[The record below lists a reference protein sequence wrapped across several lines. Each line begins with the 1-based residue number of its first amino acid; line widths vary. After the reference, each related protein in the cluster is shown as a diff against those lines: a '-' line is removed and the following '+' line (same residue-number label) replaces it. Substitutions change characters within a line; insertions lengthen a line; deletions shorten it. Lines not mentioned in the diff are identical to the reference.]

1 MVSHYKQATLLDCGM
16 ACVKTIIS
24 YYFPKLEHLDS
35 LQFDN
40 HNHQGL
46 SLLEIEGMLKSY
58 GIDADSYQID
68 TPSLLNNVSFP
79 YLMVVERAGLPHYIV
94 VLDGDSNLLT
104 VSDPANEEIEKISSL
119 ELFSQ
124 SVGVVLIP
132 QKSESVNLEDRK
144 GVVTFSYADKLY
156 HRFLSSLS
164 WKRKFA
170 IFFLGIA
177 KIILPV
183 TIAFFLQITMSNL
196 LNIQFS
202 FQLFSLASIMLGSYL
217 YWQFSI
223 LETRLKGKIEN
234 DFLNDILS
242 SFYQNQLND
251 FSLTKNYE
259 YVSSYFWNLL
269 LSATGIMQKFYLKVQ
284 LLVFCLLL
292 LLLLKLNIIIFAV
305 TSLSIVILG
314 LYVNFEMRKIVK
326 NQREFIAKSSNFS
339 SLVENTI
346 YGLQDIISFQKSS
359 DFIKEFN
366 ERLNELLGT
375 KLDSTHITNRLLAST
390 QIFIGLTGS
399 FLIATITS
407 MKDYEHIAEHA
418 NSILI
423 LLLLSSI
430 LSSLI
435 TSWVALKKS
444 QYSFEFI
451 GTEEVEAKR
460 DVVPISVAKIK
471 QLSCHDLSK
480 KWDERLVFN
489 KLNFEFNSGELT
501 VITGGNGTGKSSF
514 LNIIQGLSSPTEG
527 DIVLNGMESFSTLEE
542 TDILDYLS
550 VYSSEF
556 HVFPGSVSKNINFTL
571 FNKENSESNN
581 LDSLNLNVSLSH
593 QIDGKAT
600 NISQGQKQKILLMRS
615 LSQEKDIYLFDEPTG
630 NLDRNSTE
638 LFLNEVEKLV
648 NEEKIVIV
656 VTHDKDVIARA
667 SKVIN
672 MDEFH

>member
-40 HNHQGL
+40 NNHQGL
-46 SLLEIEGMLKSY
+46 SLFDIEDILKSY
-58 GIDADSYQID
+58 GIDADSYQIE

-79 YLMVVERAGLPHYIV
+79 YLLVVERASLPHYIV
-94 VLDGDSNLLT
+94 VLDGDSSSLI
-104 VSDPANEEIEKISSL
+104 VSDPANEEIEKISRL

-124 SVGVVLIP
+124 SVGIVLIP
-132 QKSESVNLEDRK
+132 QKNENVNSEDRK
-144 GVVTFSYADKLY
+144 DIVTISYADKLY
-156 HRFLSSLS
+156 HRFLASLG
-164 WKRKFA
+164 WKRKLA
-170 IFFLGIA
+170 IFFLGLA
-177 KIILPV
+177 KISLPIA
-183 TIAFFLQITMSNL
+183 IAFLLQITMSGL

-202 FQLFSLASIMLGSYL
+202 IQLFTLASIILASYL

-234 DFLNDILS
+234 NSLNDILS
-242 SFYQNQLND
+242 SFYKNQLND

-305 TSLSIVILG
+305 TCVSIAILG
-314 LYVNFEMRKIVK
+314 LYVNFEIRKVVK
-326 NQREFIAKSSNFS
+326 NQREFIANSSNFS

-359 DFIKEFN
+359 DFIKEFD

-399 FLIATITS
+399 FLLATVNIIR
-407 MKDYEHIAEHA
+407 DYAHISEYT

-430 LSSLI
+430 LNSLI

-451 GTEEVEAKR
+451 GLEEVGMESNLATIP
-460 DVVPISVAKIK
+460 VSKIE
-471 QLSCHDLSK
+471 QLSCRNLCK
-480 KWDERLVFN
+480 KWDERLVFT

-501 VITGGNGTGKSSF
+501 VITGGNGTGKSSL

-542 TDILDYLS
+542 TNILDYLS

-571 FNKENSESNN
+571 FNKENYESNN
-581 LDSLNLNVSLSH
+581 LDSLNLNIALSH

>member
-16 ACVKTIIS
+16 ACVKTIIF

-40 HNHQGL
+40 NNHQGL
-46 SLLEIEGMLKSY
+46 SLFEIEDVLKGY

-94 VLDGDSNLLT
+94 VLDGDNNLLT
-104 VSDPANEEIEKISSL
+104 VSDPANEEIEKISRL

-124 SVGVVLIP
+124 SVGIVLIP
-132 QKSESVNLEDRK
+132 KKSESVNLEDRK
-144 GVVTFSYADKLY
+144 DIVTISYADKLY
-156 HRFLSSLS
+156 HRFLASLG

-202 FQLFSLASIMLGSYL
+202 FQLFSLASIILGSYL

-242 SFYQNQLND
+242 SFYQNQLNG
-251 FSLTKNYE
+251 FSLTKSYE

-314 LYVNFEMRKIVK
+314 LYVNFEMRKVVR
-326 NQREFIAKSSNFS
+326 NQREFIADSSNFS

-399 FLIATITS
+399 FLIATIIS
-407 MKDYEHIAEHA
+407 MRDYEHIAEYA

-480 KWDERLVFN
+480 KWDERLIFN
-489 KLNFEFNSGELT
+489 KLNLEFNSGELT
-501 VITGGNGTGKSSF
+501 VVTGGNGTGKSSL

-527 DIVLNGMESFSTLEE
+527 EIVLNGMENFSTLEE
-542 TDILDYLS
+542 TNILDYLS

-571 FNKENSESNN
+571 FNKENYESNN
-581 LDSLNLNVSLSH
+581 LDSLNLNIALSH

-648 NEEKIVIV
+648 SEEKIVIV

>member
-46 SLLEIEGMLKSY
+46 SLFEIEGMLKSY

-94 VLDGDSNLLT
+94 VLDGDNNLLT
-104 VSDPANEEIEKISSL
+104 VSDPANEEIEKISRL

-124 SVGVVLIP
+124 SVGIVLIP
-132 QKSESVNLEDRK
+132 KKSESVNLEDRK
-144 GVVTFSYADKLY
+144 DIVTISYADKLY
-156 HRFLSSLS
+156 HRFLASLG

-202 FQLFSLASIMLGSYL
+202 FQLFSLASIILGSYL

-242 SFYQNQLND
+242 SFYQNQLNG
-251 FSLTKNYE
+251 FSLTKSYE

-314 LYVNFEMRKIVK
+314 LYVNFEMRKVVR
-326 NQREFIAKSSNFS
+326 NQREFIADSSNFS

-399 FLIATITS
+399 FLIATIIS
-407 MKDYEHIAEHA
+407 MRDYEHIAEYA

-480 KWDERLVFN
+480 KWDERLIFN
-489 KLNFEFNSGELT
+489 KLNLEFNSGELT
-501 VITGGNGTGKSSF
+501 VVTGGNGTGKSSL

-527 DIVLNGMESFSTLEE
+527 EIVLNGMENFSTLEE

-571 FNKENSESNN
+571 FNKENYESNN

>member
-46 SLLEIEGMLKSY
+46 SLFEIEDVLKSY

-94 VLDGDSNLLT
+94 VLDGDSNSLT
-104 VSDPANEEIEKISSL
+104 VSDPANEEIEKISRL

-132 QKSESVNLEDRK
+132 QKSESVNLEDKK
-144 GVVTFSYADKLY
+144 GVATLSYADKLY
-156 HRFLSSLS
+156 HRFLASLG

-202 FQLFSLASIMLGSYL
+202 FQLFSLASIILGSYL

-314 LYVNFEMRKIVK
+314 LYVNFEMRKVVR
-326 NQREFIAKSSNFS
+326 NQREFIADSSNFS

-399 FLIATITS
+399 FLIATIIS
-407 MKDYEHIAEHA
+407 MRDYEHIAEYA

-480 KWDERLVFN
+480 KWDERLIFN
-489 KLNFEFNSGELT
+489 KLNLEFNSGELT
-501 VITGGNGTGKSSF
+501 VVTGGNGTGKSSL

-527 DIVLNGMESFSTLEE
+527 EIVLNGMENFSTLEE
-542 TDILDYLS
+542 TNILDYLS

-571 FNKENSESNN
+571 FNKENYESNN
-581 LDSLNLNVSLSH
+581 LDSLNLNIALSH

-648 NEEKIVIV
+648 SEEKIVIV

>member
-46 SLLEIEGMLKSY
+46 SLFEIEGMLKSY

-314 LYVNFEMRKIVK
+314 LYVNFEIRKIVK

-407 MKDYEHIAEHA
+407 MRDYEHIAEYA

-460 DVVPISVAKIK
+460 DAVPISVAKIK

-489 KLNFEFNSGELT
+489 KLNYEFNSGELT

-571 FNKENSESNN
+571 FNKENYESNN

>member
-1 MVSHYKQATLLDCGM
+1 
-16 ACVKTIIS
+16 
-24 YYFPKLEHLDS
+24 
-35 LQFDN
+35 
-40 HNHQGL
+40 
-46 SLLEIEGMLKSY
+46 
-58 GIDADSYQID
+58 
-68 TPSLLNNVSFP
+68 
-79 YLMVVERAGLPHYIV
+79 
-94 VLDGDSNLLT
+94 
-104 VSDPANEEIEKISSL
+104 
-119 ELFSQ
+119 
-124 SVGVVLIP
+124 
-132 QKSESVNLEDRK
+132 
-144 GVVTFSYADKLY
+144 
-156 HRFLSSLS
+156 
-164 WKRKFA
+164 
-170 IFFLGIA
+170 
-177 KIILPV
+177 
-183 TIAFFLQITMSNL
+183 MSNL

-202 FQLFSLASIMLGSYL
+202 FQLFSLASIILGSYL

-242 SFYQNQLND
+242 SFYQNQLNG
-251 FSLTKNYE
+251 FSLTKSYE

-314 LYVNFEMRKIVK
+314 LYVNFEMRKVVR
-326 NQREFIAKSSNFS
+326 NQREFIADSSNFS

-399 FLIATITS
+399 FLIATIIS
-407 MKDYEHIAEHA
+407 MRDYEHIAEYA

-480 KWDERLVFN
+480 KWDERLIFN
-489 KLNFEFNSGELT
+489 KLNLEFNSGELT
-501 VITGGNGTGKSSF
+501 VVTGGNGTGKSSL

-527 DIVLNGMESFSTLEE
+527 EIVLNGMENFSTLEE
-542 TDILDYLS
+542 TNILDYLS

-571 FNKENSESNN
+571 FNKENYESNN
-581 LDSLNLNVSLSH
+581 LDSLNLNIALSH

-648 NEEKIVIV
+648 SEEKIVIV

>member
-40 HNHQGL
+40 NNHQGL
-46 SLLEIEGMLKSY
+46 SLFEIEDVLKSY

-94 VLDGDSNLLT
+94 VLDGDNNLLT
-104 VSDPANEEIEKISSL
+104 VSDPANEEIEKISRL

-124 SVGVVLIP
+124 SVGIVLIP
-132 QKSESVNLEDRK
+132 KKSESVNLEDRK
-144 GVVTFSYADKLY
+144 DIVTISYADKLY
-156 HRFLSSLS
+156 HRFLASLG

-202 FQLFSLASIMLGSYL
+202 FQLFSLASIILGSYL

-242 SFYQNQLND
+242 SFYQNQLNG
-251 FSLTKNYE
+251 FSLTKSYE

-314 LYVNFEMRKIVK
+314 LYVNFEMRKVVR
-326 NQREFIAKSSNFS
+326 NQREFIADSSNFS

-399 FLIATITS
+399 FLIATIIS
-407 MKDYEHIAEHA
+407 MRDYEHIAEYA

-423 LLLLSSI
+423 LLLLSSF

-480 KWDERLVFN
+480 KWDERLIFN
-489 KLNFEFNSGELT
+489 KLNLEFNSGELT
-501 VITGGNGTGKSSF
+501 VVTGGNGTGKSSL

-527 DIVLNGMESFSTLEE
+527 EIVLNGMENFSTLEE
-542 TDILDYLS
+542 TNILDYLS

-571 FNKENSESNN
+571 FNKENYESNN
-581 LDSLNLNVSLSH
+581 LDSLNLNIALSH

-648 NEEKIVIV
+648 SEEKIVIV

>member
-46 SLLEIEGMLKSY
+46 SLFEIEGMLKSY

-94 VLDGDSNLLT
+94 ILDGDSNLLT

-124 SVGVVLIP
+124 SVGIVLIP

-314 LYVNFEMRKIVK
+314 LYVNFEIRKVVK

-399 FLIATITS
+399 FLIATIIS
-407 MKDYEHIAEHA
+407 MRDYEHIAEYA

-501 VITGGNGTGKSSF
+501 VVTGGNGTGKSSL

-542 TDILDYLS
+542 TNILDYLS

-571 FNKENSESNN
+571 FNKENYESNN

-648 NEEKIVIV
+648 NEKKIVIV

>member
-1 MVSHYKQATLLDCGM
+1 MVSHYKQVTLLDCGM

-40 HNHQGL
+40 NNHQGL
-46 SLLEIEGMLKSY
+46 SLFEIEDVLKSY

-104 VSDPANEEIEKISSL
+104 VSDPANEEIEKISRL

-132 QKSESVNLEDRK
+132 QKSESVNLEDKK
-144 GVVTFSYADKLY
+144 GVVTLSYADKLY
-156 HRFLSSLS
+156 HRFLASLG

-177 KIILPV
+177 KITLPV

-202 FQLFSLASIMLGSYL
+202 FQLFSLASIMLASYL

-314 LYVNFEMRKIVK
+314 LYVNFEIRKVVK

-366 ERLNELLGT
+366 ERLNELLRT

-407 MKDYEHIAEHA
+407 MRDYEHIAEYA

-489 KLNFEFNSGELT
+489 KLNFEFNSGELA
-501 VITGGNGTGKSSF
+501 VITGGNGTGKSSL

-542 TDILDYLS
+542 TNIFDYLS

-556 HVFPGSVSKNINFTL
+556 HVFPGSVSKNINFNL
-571 FNKENSESNN
+571 FNKENYELNN
-581 LDSLNLNVSLSH
+581 FDGLNLNVALSH

>member
-24 YYFPKLEHLDS
+24 YYFPQLEHLDS

-40 HNHQGL
+40 NSHQGL
-46 SLLEIEGMLKSY
+46 SLFEIEDVLKSY

-94 VLDGDSNLLT
+94 VLDGDSNSLT
-104 VSDPANEEIEKISSL
+104 VSDPANEEIEKISRL

-132 QKSESVNLEDRK
+132 QKSESVNLEDKK
-144 GVVTFSYADKLY
+144 GVVTLSYADKLY
-156 HRFLSSLS
+156 HRFLASLG

-202 FQLFSLASIMLGSYL
+202 FQLFSLASIILGSYL

-314 LYVNFEMRKIVK
+314 LYVNFEIRKVVK

-375 KLDSTHITNRLLAST
+375 KLDSTYITNRLLAST

-399 FLIATITS
+399 FLIATIIS
-407 MKDYEHIAEHA
+407 MRDYEHIAEYA

-460 DVVPISVAKIK
+460 DVIPVSVAKIK
-471 QLSCHDLSK
+471 QLSCRNLCK

-501 VITGGNGTGKSSF
+501 VITGGNGTGKSSL

-542 TDILDYLS
+542 TNILDYLS

-571 FNKENSESNN
+571 FNKENYELNN

>member
-40 HNHQGL
+40 NNHQGL
-46 SLLEIEGMLKSY
+46 SLFEIEGMLKSY

-124 SVGVVLIP
+124 SVGIVLIP

-144 GVVTFSYADKLY
+144 GVVTLSYADKLY

-202 FQLFSLASIMLGSYL
+202 FQLFSLASIILGSYL

-314 LYVNFEMRKIVK
+314 LYVNFEIRKVVK

-366 ERLNELLGT
+366 KRLNELLGT

-399 FLIATITS
+399 FLIATIIS
-407 MKDYEHIAEHA
+407 MRDYEHIAEYA

-460 DVVPISVAKIK
+460 DVIPISVAKIK

-501 VITGGNGTGKSSF
+501 VITGGNGTGKSSL

-571 FNKENSESNN
+571 FNKENYELNN

-615 LSQEKDIYLFDEPTG
+615 LTQEKDIYLFDEPTG

>member
-46 SLLEIEGMLKSY
+46 SLFEIEGMLKSY

-202 FQLFSLASIMLGSYL
+202 FQLFSLASIMLGSYF

-314 LYVNFEMRKIVK
+314 LYVNFEIRKIVK

-407 MKDYEHIAEHA
+407 MRDYEHIAEYA

-571 FNKENSESNN
+571 FNKENYESNN

>member
-46 SLLEIEGMLKSY
+46 SLFEIEGMLKSY

-94 VLDGDSNLLT
+94 ILDGDSNLLT

-124 SVGVVLIP
+124 SVGIVLIP

-314 LYVNFEMRKIVK
+314 LYVNFEIRKVVK
-326 NQREFIAKSSNFS
+326 NQREFLAKSSNFS

-399 FLIATITS
+399 FLIATIIS
-407 MKDYEHIAEHA
+407 MRDYEHIAEYA

-501 VITGGNGTGKSSF
+501 VVTGGNGTGKSSL

-542 TDILDYLS
+542 TNILDYLS

-571 FNKENSESNN
+571 FNKENYESNN

-648 NEEKIVIV
+648 NEKKIVIV

>member
-305 TSLSIVILG
+305 TCVSIAILG
-314 LYVNFEMRKIVK
+314 LYVNFEIRKVVK

-407 MKDYEHIAEHA
+407 MKDYEHIAEYA

>member
-46 SLLEIEGMLKSY
+46 SLFEIEGMLKSY

-314 LYVNFEMRKIVK
+314 LYVNFEIRKVVK

-407 MKDYEHIAEHA
+407 MRDYEHIAEYA

-489 KLNFEFNSGELT
+489 KLNYEFNSGELT

-571 FNKENSESNN
+571 FNKENYESNN

>member
-46 SLLEIEGMLKSY
+46 SLFDIEGILKNY

-68 TPSLLNNVSFP
+68 APSLLNNVSFP

-94 VLDGDSNLLT
+94 VLDGDNNLLT
-104 VSDPANEEIEKISSL
+104 VSDPANEEIEKISRL

-124 SVGVVLIP
+124 SVGIVLIP
-132 QKSESVNLEDRK
+132 QKSESVTLEDRK
-144 GVVTFSYADKLY
+144 GVVTLSYADKLY
-156 HRFLSSLS
+156 RRFLSSLS
-164 WKRKFA
+164 WKKKFA

-314 LYVNFEMRKIVK
+314 LYVNFEIRKIVK

-407 MKDYEHIAEHA
+407 MRDYEHIAEYA

-571 FNKENSESNN
+571 FNKENYESNN

>member
-35 LQFDN
+35 LQFEN

-46 SLLEIEGMLKSY
+46 SLFEIEGMLKSY

-68 TPSLLNNVSFP
+68 APSLLNNVSFP

-202 FQLFSLASIMLGSYL
+202 FQLFSLASIMLGSYF

-314 LYVNFEMRKIVK
+314 LYVNFEIRKIVK

-407 MKDYEHIAEHA
+407 MRDYEHIAEYA

-571 FNKENSESNN
+571 FNKENYESNN

>member
-40 HNHQGL
+40 NNHQGL
-46 SLLEIEGMLKSY
+46 SLFEIEDVLKGY

-94 VLDGDSNLLT
+94 VLDGDNNLLT
-104 VSDPANEEIEKISSL
+104 VSDPANEEIEKISRL

-124 SVGVVLIP
+124 SVGIVLIP
-132 QKSESVNLEDRK
+132 KKSESVNLEDRK
-144 GVVTFSYADKLY
+144 DIVTISYADKLY
-156 HRFLSSLS
+156 HRFLASLG

-202 FQLFSLASIMLGSYL
+202 FQLFSLASIILGSYL

-242 SFYQNQLND
+242 SFYQNQLNG
-251 FSLTKNYE
+251 FSLTKSYE

-314 LYVNFEMRKIVK
+314 LYVNFEMRKVVR
-326 NQREFIAKSSNFS
+326 NQREFIADSSNFS

-399 FLIATITS
+399 FLIATIIS
-407 MKDYEHIAEHA
+407 MRDYEHIAEYA

-480 KWDERLVFN
+480 KWDERLIFN
-489 KLNFEFNSGELT
+489 KLNLEFNSGELT
-501 VITGGNGTGKSSF
+501 VVTGGNGTGKSSL

-527 DIVLNGMESFSTLEE
+527 EIVLNGMENFSTLEE
-542 TDILDYLS
+542 TNILDYLS

-571 FNKENSESNN
+571 FNKENYESNN

-615 LSQEKDIYLFDEPTG
+615 LSQGKDVYLFDEPTG

-638 LFLNEVEKLV
+638 SFLNEVEKLV
-648 NEEKIVIV
+648 SEEKIVIV

>member
-46 SLLEIEGMLKSY
+46 SLFEIEDVLKSY
-58 GIDADSYQID
+58 RIDADSYQID

-94 VLDGDSNLLT
+94 VLDGDSNSLT
-104 VSDPANEEIEKISSL
+104 VSDPANEEIEKISRL

-132 QKSESVNLEDRK
+132 QKSESVNLEDKK
-144 GVVTFSYADKLY
+144 GVATLSYADKLY
-156 HRFLSSLS
+156 HRFLASLG

-202 FQLFSLASIMLGSYL
+202 FQLFSLASIILGSYL

-314 LYVNFEMRKIVK
+314 LYVNFEMRKVVR
-326 NQREFIAKSSNFS
+326 NQREFIADSSNFS

-399 FLIATITS
+399 FLIATIIS
-407 MKDYEHIAEHA
+407 MRDYEHIAEYA

-480 KWDERLVFN
+480 KWDERLIFN
-489 KLNFEFNSGELT
+489 KLNLEFNSGELT
-501 VITGGNGTGKSSF
+501 VVTGGNGTGKSSL

-527 DIVLNGMESFSTLEE
+527 EIVLNGMENFSTLEE
-542 TDILDYLS
+542 TNILDYLS

-571 FNKENSESNN
+571 FNKENYESNN
-581 LDSLNLNVSLSH
+581 LDSLNLNIALSH

-648 NEEKIVIV
+648 SEEKIVIV

>member
-46 SLLEIEGMLKSY
+46 SLFEIEGMLKSY

-68 TPSLLNNVSFP
+68 APSLLNNVSFP

-94 VLDGDSNLLT
+94 VLDGDNNLLT
-104 VSDPANEEIEKISSL
+104 VSDPANEEIEKISRL

-132 QKSESVNLEDRK
+132 QKSESVNLEDKK
-144 GVVTFSYADKLY
+144 GVVTLSYADKLY
-156 HRFLSSLS
+156 RRFLASLG

-177 KIILPV
+177 KITLPV

-314 LYVNFEMRKIVK
+314 LYVNFEIRKIVK

-407 MKDYEHIAEHA
+407 MRDYEHIAEYA

-571 FNKENSESNN
+571 FNKENYESNN

>member
-1 MVSHYKQATLLDCGM
+1 M
-16 ACVKTIIS
+16 
-24 YYFPKLEHLDS
+24 
-35 LQFDN
+35 
-40 HNHQGL
+40 
-46 SLLEIEGMLKSY
+46 
-58 GIDADSYQID
+58 
-68 TPSLLNNVSFP
+68 
-79 YLMVVERAGLPHYIV
+79 
-94 VLDGDSNLLT
+94 
-104 VSDPANEEIEKISSL
+104 
-119 ELFSQ
+119 
-124 SVGVVLIP
+124 
-132 QKSESVNLEDRK
+132 
-144 GVVTFSYADKLY
+144 
-156 HRFLSSLS
+156 
-164 WKRKFA
+164 
-170 IFFLGIA
+170 
-177 KIILPV
+177 
-183 TIAFFLQITMSNL
+183 
-196 LNIQFS
+196 
-202 FQLFSLASIMLGSYL
+202 
-217 YWQFSI
+217 
-223 LETRLKGKIEN
+223 
-234 DFLNDILS
+234 
-242 SFYQNQLND
+242 
-251 FSLTKNYE
+251 
-259 YVSSYFWNLL
+259 
-269 LSATGIMQKFYLKVQ
+269 
-284 LLVFCLLL
+284 
-292 LLLLKLNIIIFAV
+292 
-305 TSLSIVILG
+305 
-314 LYVNFEMRKIVK
+314 
-326 NQREFIAKSSNFS
+326 
-339 SLVENTI
+339 
-346 YGLQDIISFQKSS
+346 
-359 DFIKEFN
+359 
-366 ERLNELLGT
+366 
-375 KLDSTHITNRLLAST
+375 
-390 QIFIGLTGS
+390 
-399 FLIATITS
+399 IATIIYIR
-407 MKDYEHIAEHA
+407 DYEHIAEYA

-460 DVVPISVAKIK
+460 DVIPISVAKIK

-501 VITGGNGTGKSSF
+501 VITGGNGTGKSSL

-527 DIVLNGMESFSTLEE
+527 DIVLNGMESFSTLEQ
-542 TDILDYLS
+542 TNILDYLS

-571 FNKENSESNN
+571 FNKENYESNN

-672 MDEFH
+672 MDEFIKE

>member
-40 HNHQGL
+40 NNHQGL
-46 SLLEIEGMLKSY
+46 SLFDIEGILKNYS
-58 GIDADSYQID
+58 IDADSYQID
-68 TPSLLNNVSFP
+68 TPSLLNNLPFP

-94 VLDGDSNLLT
+94 VLDGDSNSLT
-104 VSDPANEEIEKISSL
+104 VSDPANEEIEKISRL

-124 SVGVVLIP
+124 SVGIVLIP
-132 QKSESVNLEDRK
+132 KKSESVNLEDRK
-144 GVVTFSYADKLY
+144 DIVTISYADKLY
-156 HRFLSSLS
+156 HRFLASLG

-202 FQLFSLASIMLGSYL
+202 FQLFSLASIILGSYL

-242 SFYQNQLND
+242 SFYQNQLNG
-251 FSLTKNYE
+251 FSLTKSYE

-314 LYVNFEMRKIVK
+314 LYVNFEMRKVVR
-326 NQREFIAKSSNFS
+326 NQREFIADSSNFS

-399 FLIATITS
+399 FLIATIIS
-407 MKDYEHIAEHA
+407 MRDYEHIAEYA

-480 KWDERLVFN
+480 KWDERLIFN
-489 KLNFEFNSGELT
+489 KLNLEFNSGELT
-501 VITGGNGTGKSSF
+501 VVTGGNGTGKSSL

-527 DIVLNGMESFSTLEE
+527 EIVLNGMENFSTLEE
-542 TDILDYLS
+542 TNILDYLS

-571 FNKENSESNN
+571 FNKENYESNN
-581 LDSLNLNVSLSH
+581 LDSLNLNIALSH

-648 NEEKIVIV
+648 SEEKIVIV

>member
-407 MKDYEHIAEHA
+407 MKDYEHIAEYA

>member
-40 HNHQGL
+40 NNHQGL
-46 SLLEIEGMLKSY
+46 SLFEIEDVLKGY

-94 VLDGDSNLLT
+94 VLDGDNNLLT
-104 VSDPANEEIEKISSL
+104 VSDPANEEIEKISRL

-124 SVGVVLIP
+124 SVGIVLIP
-132 QKSESVNLEDRK
+132 KKSESVNLEDRK
-144 GVVTFSYADKLY
+144 DIVTISYADKLY
-156 HRFLSSLS
+156 HRFLASLG

-177 KIILPV
+177 KIILLV

-202 FQLFSLASIMLGSYL
+202 FQLFSLASIILGSYL

-242 SFYQNQLND
+242 SFYQNQLNG
-251 FSLTKNYE
+251 FSLTKSYE

-314 LYVNFEMRKIVK
+314 LYVNFEMRKVVR
-326 NQREFIAKSSNFS
+326 NQREFIADSSNFS

-399 FLIATITS
+399 FLIATIIS
-407 MKDYEHIAEHA
+407 MRDYEHIAEYA

-480 KWDERLVFN
+480 KWDERLIFN
-489 KLNFEFNSGELT
+489 KLNLEFNSGELT
-501 VITGGNGTGKSSF
+501 VVTGGNGTGKSSL

-527 DIVLNGMESFSTLEE
+527 EIVLNGMENFSTLEE
-542 TDILDYLS
+542 TNILDYLS

-571 FNKENSESNN
+571 FNKENYESNN
-581 LDSLNLNVSLSH
+581 LDSLNLNIALSH

-648 NEEKIVIV
+648 SEEKIVIV

>member
-24 YYFPKLEHLDS
+24 YYFPKLEYLDN

-40 HNHQGL
+40 NNHQGL
-46 SLLEIEGMLKSY
+46 SLFDIEDILKKHS
-58 GIDADSYQID
+58 IDAESYQID

-94 VLDGDSNLLT
+94 VLDGDSSSLT
-104 VSDPANEEIEKISSL
+104 ISDPANEEIKKISRL

-124 SVGVVLIP
+124 SVGIVLIP
-132 QKSESVNLEDRK
+132 KKRECVNLEDRK
-144 GVVTFSYADKLY
+144 DIVTVSYADKLY
-156 HRFLSSLS
+156 QRFIASLG
-164 WKRKFA
+164 WRKKFA
-170 IFFLGIA
+170 IFFLGLA
-177 KIILPV
+177 KISLPIA
-183 TIAFFLQITMSNL
+183 IAFLLQITMSSL

-202 FQLFSLASIMLGSYL
+202 IQLFILASIILGSYL

-242 SFYQNQLND
+242 SFYQDQLND
-251 FSLTKNYE
+251 FSLMKNYE

-269 LSATGIMQKFYLKVQ
+269 LSATGIVQKFYLQVQ
-284 LLVFCLLL
+284 LLVFFLLL
-292 LLLLKLNIIIFAV
+292 LLLLKLNIIIFSV
-305 TSLSIVILG
+305 TCLCIAILG
-314 LYVNFEMRKIVK
+314 LYVNFEMRKVVK
-326 NQREFIAKSSNFS
+326 NQREFIANSSNFS

-346 YGLQDIISFQKSS
+346 YGLQDIISFQKSN

-366 ERLNELLGT
+366 KRLEELLGT
-375 KLDSTHITNRLLAST
+375 KLDTSQITNRLLAST
-390 QIFIGLTGS
+390 QIFIALTGS
-399 FLIATITS
+399 FLIATVNAIS
-407 MKDYEHIAEHA
+407 DYARLYEYS

-451 GTEEVEAKR
+451 GLEKVESESNLT
-460 DVVPISVAKIK
+460 PIPVSKIK
-471 QLSCHDLSK
+471 QLSCQNLCK
-480 KWDERLVFN
+480 KWDERLVFT

-501 VITGGNGTGKSSF
+501 VITGGNGTGKSSL
-514 LNIIQGLSSPTEG
+514 LNIIQGLSSPIEG
-527 DIVLNGMESFSTLEE
+527 DIVLNRMESFSTLEE
-542 TDILDYLS
+542 TNILDYLS

-571 FNKENSESNN
+571 FNKEKYESNN
-581 LDSLNLNVSLSH
+581 LDSLNLNIALSH

-630 NLDRNSTE
+630 NLDRNSAE

-667 SKVIN
+667 NKVIN

>member
-40 HNHQGL
+40 NNHQGL
-46 SLLEIEGMLKSY
+46 SLFDIEGILKNYS
-58 GIDADSYQID
+58 IDADSYQID
-68 TPSLLNNVSFP
+68 TPSLLNNLPFP

-94 VLDGDSNLLT
+94 VLDGDSNSLT
-104 VSDPANEEIEKISSL
+104 VSDPANEEIEKISRL

-124 SVGVVLIP
+124 SVGIVLIP
-132 QKSESVNLEDRK
+132 QKSESVDLEDRK
-144 GVVTFSYADKLY
+144 GVVTLSYADKLY

-202 FQLFSLASIMLGSYL
+202 FQLFSLASIILGSYL

-314 LYVNFEMRKIVK
+314 LYVNFEIRKVVK

-375 KLDSTHITNRLLAST
+375 KLDSTYITNRLLAST

-399 FLIATITS
+399 FLIATIIS
-407 MKDYEHIAEHA
+407 MRDYEHIAEYA

-460 DVVPISVAKIK
+460 DAVPISVAKIK

-480 KWDERLVFN
+480 KWDERLIFN
-489 KLNFEFNSGELT
+489 KLNLEFNSGELT
-501 VITGGNGTGKSSF
+501 VVTGGNGTGKSSL

-542 TDILDYLS
+542 TNILDYLS

-571 FNKENSESNN
+571 FNKENYESNN

>member
-40 HNHQGL
+40 NNHQGL
-46 SLLEIEGMLKSY
+46 SLFDIEGILKNYS
-58 GIDADSYQID
+58 IDADSYQID
-68 TPSLLNNVSFP
+68 TPSLLNNLPFP

-94 VLDGDSNLLT
+94 VLDGDSNSLT
-104 VSDPANEEIEKISSL
+104 VSDPANEEIEKISRL

-124 SVGVVLIP
+124 SVGIVLIP
-132 QKSESVNLEDRK
+132 QKSESVDLEDRK
-144 GVVTFSYADKLY
+144 GVVTLSYADKLY

-202 FQLFSLASIMLGSYL
+202 FQLFSLASIILGSYL

-305 TSLSIVILG
+305 TCLSIAILG
-314 LYVNFEMRKIVK
+314 FYVNFEIRKVVK

-375 KLDSTHITNRLLAST
+375 KLDSTYITNRLLAST

-399 FLIATITS
+399 FLIATIIS
-407 MKDYEHIAEHA
+407 MRDYEHIAEYA

-471 QLSCHDLSK
+471 QLSCHDVSK
-480 KWDERLVFN
+480 KWGERLIFN
-489 KLNFEFNSGELT
+489 KLNLEFNSGELT
-501 VITGGNGTGKSSF
+501 VVTGGNGTGKSSL

-542 TDILDYLS
+542 TNILDYLS

-571 FNKENSESNN
+571 FNKENYESNN

>member
-46 SLLEIEGMLKSY
+46 SLFEIEGMLKSY

-314 LYVNFEMRKIVK
+314 LYVNFEIRKIVK

-407 MKDYEHIAEHA
+407 MRDYEHIAEYA

-489 KLNFEFNSGELT
+489 KLNYEFNSGELT

-571 FNKENSESNN
+571 FNKENYESNN

>member
-40 HNHQGL
+40 NNHQGL
-46 SLLEIEGMLKSY
+46 SLFEIEDVLKGY

-94 VLDGDSNLLT
+94 VLDGDNNLLT
-104 VSDPANEEIEKISSL
+104 VSDPANEEIEKISRL

-124 SVGVVLIP
+124 SVGIVLIP
-132 QKSESVNLEDRK
+132 KKSESVNLEDRK
-144 GVVTFSYADKLY
+144 DIVTISYADKLY
-156 HRFLSSLS
+156 HRFLASLG

-202 FQLFSLASIMLGSYL
+202 FQLFSLASIILGSYL

-242 SFYQNQLND
+242 SFYQNQLNG
-251 FSLTKNYE
+251 FSLTKSYE

-314 LYVNFEMRKIVK
+314 LYVNFEMRKVVR
-326 NQREFIAKSSNFS
+326 NQREFIADSSNFS

-399 FLIATITS
+399 FLIATIIS
-407 MKDYEHIAEHA
+407 MRDYEHIAEYA

-480 KWDERLVFN
+480 KWDERLIFN
-489 KLNFEFNSGELT
+489 KLNLEFNSGELT
-501 VITGGNGTGKSSF
+501 VVTGGNGTGKSSL

-527 DIVLNGMESFSTLEE
+527 EIVLNGMENFSTLEE
-542 TDILDYLS
+542 TNILDYLS

-571 FNKENSESNN
+571 FNKENYESNN

>member
-40 HNHQGL
+40 NSHQGL
-46 SLLEIEGMLKSY
+46 SLFEIEDVLKSY

-94 VLDGDSNLLT
+94 VLDGDSNSLT
-104 VSDPANEEIEKISSL
+104 VSDPANEEIEKISRL

-124 SVGVVLIP
+124 SVGIVLIP

-144 GVVTFSYADKLY
+144 GVVTLSYADKLY
-156 HRFLSSLS
+156 RRFLASLG
-164 WKRKFA
+164 WKKKFA

-202 FQLFSLASIMLGSYL
+202 FHLFSLASIILGSYL

-292 LLLLKLNIIIFAV
+292 LLLLNLNIIIFAV

-314 LYVNFEMRKIVK
+314 LYVNFEIRKVVK

-399 FLIATITS
+399 FLIATIIS
-407 MKDYEHIAEHA
+407 MRDYEHIAEYA

-480 KWDERLVFN
+480 KWDERLIIN
-489 KLNFEFNSGELT
+489 KLNLEFNSGELT
-501 VITGGNGTGKSSF
+501 VVTGGNGTGKSSL

-542 TDILDYLS
+542 TNILDYLS

-571 FNKENSESNN
+571 FNKENYESNN

>member
-40 HNHQGL
+40 NNHQGL
-46 SLLEIEGMLKSY
+46 SLFEIEDVLKGY

-94 VLDGDSNLLT
+94 VLDGDNNLLT
-104 VSDPANEEIEKISSL
+104 VSDPANEEIEKISRL

-124 SVGVVLIP
+124 SVGIVLIP
-132 QKSESVNLEDRK
+132 KKSESVNLEDRK
-144 GVVTFSYADKLY
+144 DIVTISYADKLY
-156 HRFLSSLS
+156 HRFLASLG

-202 FQLFSLASIMLGSYL
+202 FQLFSLASIILGSYL

-242 SFYQNQLND
+242 SFYQNQLNG
-251 FSLTKNYE
+251 FSLTKSYE

-314 LYVNFEMRKIVK
+314 LYVNFEMRKVVR
-326 NQREFIAKSSNFS
+326 NQREFIADSSNFS

-399 FLIATITS
+399 FLIATIIS
-407 MKDYEHIAEHA
+407 MRDYEHIAEYA

-480 KWDERLVFN
+480 KWDERLI
-489 KLNFEFNSGELT
+489 FNSGELT
-501 VITGGNGTGKSSF
+501 VVTGGNGTGKSSL

-527 DIVLNGMESFSTLEE
+527 EIVLNGMENFSTLEE
-542 TDILDYLS
+542 TNILDYLS

-571 FNKENSESNN
+571 FNKENYESNN
-581 LDSLNLNVSLSH
+581 LDSLNLNIALSH

-648 NEEKIVIV
+648 SEEKIVIV

>member
-292 LLLLKLNIIIFAV
+292 LLLLKIIIFAV

-407 MKDYEHIAEHA
+407 MKDYEHIAEYA

>member
-40 HNHQGL
+40 NNHQGL
-46 SLLEIEGMLKSY
+46 SLFEIEDVLKGY

-94 VLDGDSNLLT
+94 VLDGDNNLLT
-104 VSDPANEEIEKISSL
+104 VSDPANEEIEKISRL

-124 SVGVVLIP
+124 SVGIVLIP
-132 QKSESVNLEDRK
+132 KKSESVNLEDRK
-144 GVVTFSYADKLY
+144 DIVTISYADKLY
-156 HRFLSSLS
+156 HRFLASLG

-202 FQLFSLASIMLGSYL
+202 FQLFSLASIILGSYL

-242 SFYQNQLND
+242 SFYQNQLNG
-251 FSLTKNYE
+251 FSLTKSYE

-314 LYVNFEMRKIVK
+314 LYVNFEMRKVVR
-326 NQREFIAKSSNFS
+326 NQREFIADSSNFS

-399 FLIATITS
+399 FLIATIIS
-407 MKDYEHIAEHA
+407 MRDYEHIAEYA

-480 KWDERLVFN
+480 KWDERLIFN
-489 KLNFEFNSGELT
+489 KLNLEFNSGELT
-501 VITGGNGTGKSSF
+501 VVTGGNGTGKSSL

-527 DIVLNGMESFSTLEE
+527 EIVLNGMENFSTLEE
-542 TDILDYLS
+542 TNILDYLS

-571 FNKENSESNN
+571 FNKENYESNN

-648 NEEKIVIV
+648 SEEKIVIV